1 MLPRQARDKYEENS
15 KKIGGFCRRCG
26 GRRSGLSLSAS
37 GRRYFFHTHSL
48 QISQH
53 ISFANVDSIRSE
65 SCAEFCQDK
74 LRTGTMEKRTSVL
87 PAFIANRGRSRTIAS
102 SHAWRRRSW
111 YTTAKQHTKT
121 APFSRSMMAVGS
133 IVLCIHKDF
142 TKTGSPEPT
151 QTVQMR
157 TDLSFCHVHHHRQ
170 ENSVLPFRADPYG
183 CKVGGVLS
191 EKRAARDPTRR
202 CVSFCDAVLY

>member
-1 MLPRQARDKYEENS
+1 MLPRQARDKHEENS
-15 KKIGGFCRRCG
+15 KKTGIFRRRCA

-37 GRRYFFHTHSL
+37 GRRYFFFTHIHCKYHNTFLL
-48 QISQH
+48 QMLIRFGAKVELACIYSEQGEEQD
-53 ISFANVDSIRSE
+53 DSELARVAKAELVHHSE
-65 SCAEFCQDK
+65 
-74 LRTGTMEKRTSVL
+74 
-87 PAFIANRGRSRTIAS
+87 
-102 SHAWRRRSW
+102 
-111 YTTAKQHTKT
+111 TAHKKT

-133 IVLCIHKDF
+133 ICICIHKDF

-157 TDLSFCHVHHHRQ
+157 TDLSFCHVDHHRQ

-202 CVSFCDAVLY
+202 CASFCDAVLYSKCIYLPRPA